1 MKYYTLFALIC
12 LSACSAPDLA
22 PETHYQLYQKM
33 MSDNQGKGYQ
43 FAMAGPDYRS
53 PSGEYANLV
62 SNKYAYPTIGV
73 YWVGR
78 STLEEAIE
86 AAMAGC
92 EERIGENDCYLYY
105 KHTTFVRIAERK
117 KWLKH
122 NSEARN
128 AIKVEKQ
135 EWLEKQ
141 KLQALRSSVTNPTTS
156 VAATPT
162 TSGQPNYDK
171 AEALFDIANKALQST
186 LPQQR
191 STVKCNTIL
200 NPLGGTT
207 TCR

>member
-1 MKYYTLFALIC
+1 MKYYTLVAFVC
-12 LSACSAPDLA
+12 FSACSAPA
-22 PETHYQLYQKM
+22 PKTHAESYQKM
-33 MSDNQGKGYQ
+33 INENKGKGYQ
-43 FAMAGPDYRS
+43 FAMAGPDYRY
-53 PSGEYANLV
+53 PSGEIANLV
-62 SNKYAYPTIGV
+62 SNKYAYPTTGV
-73 YWVGR
+73 YGVGR
-78 STLEEAIE
+78 ATLEEATE
-86 AAMAGC
+86 AAIAGC

-105 KHTTFVRIAERK
+105 KNTTFVRVAQRK
-117 KWLKH
+117 KWLKR
-122 NSEARN
+122 NSEARK

-141 KLQALRSSVTNPTTS
+141 RINALRSSVATPTTS

-162 TSGQPNYDK
+162 TSGQPDYDK

-191 STVKCNTIL
+191 NTIKCNTIL